1 MTLYDILG
9 ITQAASE
16 QEIKKAYRKLA
27 LQYHPDKNKSADATE
42 KFNLIQQ
49 AYDVLSNSQLRAHY
63 DYTLVFGTQQNTL
76 EEEVT
81 FRNNHRNPRYRAR
94 SNYQHADKGPTE
106 RYVAMVSVLGYFKK
120 INYLSI
126 ALLLFIV
133 TDYFLPHK
141 TEKLEIADVMQRRS
155 GNQYIYYLVFTNGGK
170 LDFPR
175 NSEIFLYRGDDLF
188 IHYSWLTETLIEIE
202 LPRTTL
208 SYTNFPT
215 IYANFSFVPIL
226 LAFLTFLSIIFQ
238 KKTEFAFSLG
248 IINIF
253 LLIVIFAM
261 LI

>member
-9 ITQAASE
+9 ISQTASE

-27 LQYHPDKNKSADATE
+27 LQYHPDKNKDADAAE

-49 AYDVLSNSQLRAHY
+49 AYNVLSNSQLRTQY
-63 DYTLVFGTQQNTL
+63 DYTLVFGNQQNTL
-76 EEEVT
+76 EEEAT

-94 SNYQHADKGPTE
+94 SHYQNTDKGPTE
-106 RYVAMVSVLGYFKK
+106 RYIAMVSVLGYFKK
-120 INYLSI
+120 VNYLSI
-126 ALLLFIV
+126 ALLLFIA
-133 TDYFLPHK
+133 TEYLLPHK

-155 GNQYIYYLVFTNGGK
+155 GNQYIYYFVFTNGGK
-170 LDFPR
+170 FDFSR
-175 NSEIFLYRGDDLF
+175 NSEVFLYRGDNLF
-188 IHYSWLTETLIEIE
+188 IHYSLLTETLIEIE
-202 LPRTTL
+202 LPRTTF

-226 LAFLTFLSIIFQ
+226 LALLTFLSMIFQ

-253 LLIVIFAM
+253 LLIIIFIM